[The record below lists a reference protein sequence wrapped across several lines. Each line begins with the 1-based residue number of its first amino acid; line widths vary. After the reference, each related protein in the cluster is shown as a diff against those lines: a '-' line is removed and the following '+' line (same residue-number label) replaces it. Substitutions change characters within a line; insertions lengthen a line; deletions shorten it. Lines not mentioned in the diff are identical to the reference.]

1 MYFGLSS
8 SDADNL
14 KTAISHY
21 IVRLHCIL
29 FVSLFFIRL
38 VHSVLYLVTFLTLSI
53 NEYMLCHATL
63 QNLDK
68 NSVKLELLTF
78 ADL

>member
-38 VHSVLYLVTFLTLSI
+38 VNSVLYLVTFFDVI
-53 NEYMLCHATL
+53 NKRIYVMPCYAAEPR
-63 QNLDK
+63 
-68 NSVKLELLTF
+68 
-78 ADL
+78 